1 MQPATQLSN
10 EQKYSMSWL
19 QFISSVLFAFFGTGL
34 ITVFLA
40 MPLTIYT
47 AGLTNKK
54 TNCPVRIYCQYRKY
68 RITTSRTV
76 ILHF

>member
-10 EQKYSMSWL
+10 EQKYSMSWE
-19 QFISSVLFAFFGTGL
+19 QFIIPLYSLFRTGL

-47 AGLTNKK
+47 AGLTDKNKLPCM
-54 TNCPVRIYCQYRKY
+54 NLLQ
-68 RITTSRTV
+68 
-76 ILHF
+76 ILQVPYYN